1 MGKCLVMIR
10 FYKFFTIIVTQL
22 FIDDIFM
29 GIVAANSILG
39 DQNFD
44 ETDTKLI
51 TGMRWMTQLFF
62 FFTMQLIQDVVI
74 KFGQWN
80 LLRDL
85 LIKLSF

>member
-1 MGKCLVMIR
+1 
-10 FYKFFTIIVTQL
+10 
-22 FIDDIFM
+22 M
-29 GIVAANSILG
+29 GILIYLVDQIGVDIDAANSIPG

-80 LLRDL
+80 LLRGL
-85 LIKLSF
+85 FIKLLF